1 MADPT
6 NAAASLE
13 NLPLFTEPDGGNG
26 SGDEWGD
33 THHSLSGP
41 GQTDLRR
48 SLQARLASAT
58 AQRGRGGPS
67 GQHAR
72 RGDEDLTALERNGG
86 VLRPMG
92 RGGEVDW
99 GLVRAYRE
107 QAADQLAHAL
117 RSREGLDD
125 AGRREL
131 GRSIV
136 VELLADHAE
145 RALTKG
151 LPIITPD
158 EQIQLADAIM
168 AALFGLGRLQPL
180 VDDPGIENI
189 EINGHDNVHLIYH
202 DGRIVE
208 GPPVADSDEELIETL
223 SFLATRTGTNERP
236 FSPSNPR
243 LHLRL
248 RDGSRLAATAWITPR
263 PVAVIRKHRLTDIG
277 VKELVDLDMLSPA
290 AAAFLATAVRAR
302 KSLVVSGAQGAG
314 KALALDTPIPTPD
327 GWTTMG
333 HLRAG
338 DRVFDETGSPCE
350 VVHAHDVQ
358 HGRPCYEVVFDTG
371 DVITADAEHLWRV
384 TQLSDRRRAKRAT
397 RPSYAVDHEER
408 RRLREIADHAA
419 DQPERD
425 VTIAE
430 LVDEVGSEHNNV
442 LRAVAKHLGP
452 AGRVAREWHGHH
464 GAVARRDVMTYSRQ
478 RMLKELAERRSTPRN
493 ATTNTS
499 DSVVLTTAELARNI
513 WAAAGKPWRT
523 YNHVVPLTG
532 ALEYE
537 RSTQFIDPYV
547 LGVWL
552 GDGATATA
560 RVSSA
565 DPDVIAELERLEY
578 TCTKVS
584 GSTYDYQVGGNLQ
597 AKLRAAGVL
606 GDKHI
611 PRPYRQGDRA
621 QRLALL
627 QGLMDSDGTCA
638 KRTPTGSRGA
648 RAGACEF
655 TSVSEVLA
663 MQVHELV
670 AGLGYKPTL
679 RSRTARF
686 RGQDCGPSYTVAWTT
701 RDPMFRLPRKLD
713 RQQLCGGGP
722 TGRAIVE
729 VRPVDSVP
737 VRCITVDSPNSLYLV
752 GRSCIPTHNTTLVRA
767 LTNELDPM
775 ERIGT
780 IETEYEL
787 HLHDM
792 PERHRRIVAWEARP
806 GSGER
811 GADGRAI
818 GEITLDD
825 LVFDSLRMNL
835 SRLIVGEVRG
845 REVLPMFKAMQS
857 GAGSLST
864 THAHSARAAIERLVT
879 CAMEAG
885 QHVTE
890 SFAYRQIAEHIDLIV
905 QIELVDQSYAG
916 GKRSRYISEIIAIE
930 PGEHGLP
937 AVTDVF
943 QPGDDGRAVPGTPP
957 IWLGDLERVG
967 FNPRLLDHGGAP

>member
-6 NAAASLE
+6 HAAASLE
-13 NLPLFTEPDGGNG
+13 NLPLFTESDGGNG

-41 GQTDLRR
+41 GGQSDLRR
-48 SLQARLASAT
+48 SLQARLASAS
-58 AQRGRGGPS
+58 AQRGRGPIPS

-72 RGDEDLTALERNGG
+72 RGDDDLTALERSGG
-86 VLRPMG
+86 VLRPDG

-158 EQIQLADAIM
+158 EQIQLAEAIM

-189 EINGHDNVHLIYH
+189 EINGHDNVHLIYD

-277 VKELVDLDMLSPA
+277 IKELVDLDMLSPA

-333 HLRAG
+333 YLRAG
-338 DRVFDETGSPCE
+338 DRVFDETGRPCT

-358 HGRPCYEVVFDTG
+358 YGRPCYEVVFDTG
-371 DVITADAEHLWRV
+371 DVITADADHLWRV
-384 TQLSDRRRAKRAT
+384 TRLSDRRRVSRAT

-408 RRLREIADHAA
+408 HRLRELAVAA
-419 DQPERD
+419 AEQPDRD
-425 VTIAE
+425 VTVAE
-430 LVDEVGSEHNNV
+430 LVDEAGVQHKNV
-442 LRAVAKHLGP
+442 LRAIAKHLGP
-452 AGRVAREWHGHH
+452 TGRVVREWRGHH
-464 GAVARRDVMTYSRQ
+464 GAVARREVMTYPRQ

-493 ATTNTS
+493 AAPHAP
-499 DSVVLTTAELARNI
+499 DSVVLTTAEIARNI
-513 WAAAGKPWRT
+513 WAAEGKPWRT

-532 ALEYE
+532 ALAYE
-537 RSTQFIDPYV
+537 TTTQFIDPYV
-547 LGVWL
+547 LGIWL
-552 GDGATATA
+552 GDGASAAA
-560 RVSSA
+560 RISSA
-565 DPDVIAELERLEY
+565 DPEVIEEVERRGY
-578 TCTKVS
+578 PCTKVT
-584 GSTYDYQVGGNLQ
+584 GTTYDHQVGGDLQ
-597 AKLRAAGVL
+597 PKLRAAGVL

-611 PRPYRQGDRA
+611 PRPYLHGDRE
-621 QRLALL
+621 QRLQLL
-627 QGLMDSDGTCA
+627 HGLMDSDGTCS
-638 KRTPTGSRGA
+638 KRSGT
-648 RAGACEF
+648 CEF

-663 MQVHELV
+663 RQVHELV

-679 RSRTARF
+679 RSKTARF
-686 RGQDCGPSYTVAWTT
+686 RGRPCGIAYTVAWTT
-701 RDPMFRLPRKLD
+701 RDPMFRLPRKRD
-713 RQQLCGGGP
+713 RQHLGGEGP
-722 TGRAIVE
+722 RGRAIVE
-729 VRPVDSVP
+729 VRPVASVP
-737 VRCITVDSPNSLYLV
+737 VRCITVDSAGSLYLA

-792 PERHRRIVAWEARP
+792 PERHKRIVAWEARP

-811 GADGRAI
+811 GPDGRAV

-905 QIELVDQSYAG
+905 QIELIDDSHSG

-943 QPGDDGRAVPGTPP
+943 QPGPDGRAVPGTPP
-957 IWLGDLERVG
+957 IWLTDLERVG